1 MKQLYVFL
9 CALAPLC
16 ASAVEVLRVNEV
28 GYLPDDVKVAV
39 YLGDTDPAAVDFRI
53 GGSVPDSVVP
63 APAWGSIPYAAR
75 VYFSS
80 AQSGEHSLTA
90 SKGSTL
96 LASKTVRVADDA
108 YSRFDLKELPLNY
121 LRQQRCGYNPVH
133 DRNCHLSDG
142 RRVLSGTADGD
153 SVDVTGG
160 WHDASDYL
168 QYLPT
173 SANTVYQLLFAY
185 SMQPE
190 IWGDAFDASGRPGA
204 NGVPDIVDE
213 ARWGLEWMCR
223 MNPSDG
229 VYYNQIADDRDH
241 RFAGL
246 PFNDNV
252 DYGWGAGADRP
263 VYPVCGEPYGLQ
275 KYTNRST
282 GEASSVAKFASAFA
296 LGAKVFGDIDSEFAA
311 MLSQKATGAFDY
323 ALRHPGASQTA
334 PCVSPYFY
342 EEDNWVDD
350 VELARQ
356 HSAACARRLRWGA
369 SSR

>member
-39 YLGDTDPAAVDFRI
+39 YLGDTDPATVDFRI

-185 SMQPE
+185 SMQ
-190 IWGDAFDASGRPGA
+190 IGRAS
-204 NGVPDIVDE
+204 
-213 ARWGLEWMCR
+213 CR
-223 MNPSDG
+223 ER
-229 VYYNQIADDRDH
+229 V
-241 RFAGL
+241 
-246 PFNDNV
+246 
-252 DYGWGAGADRP
+252 
-263 VYPVCGEPYGLQ
+263 
-275 KYTNRST
+275 
-282 GEASSVAKFASAFA
+282 
-296 LGAKVFGDIDSEFAA
+296 
-311 MLSQKATGAFDY
+311 
-323 ALRHPGASQTA
+323 
-334 PCVSPYFY
+334 
-342 EEDNWVDD
+342 
-350 VELARQ
+350 
-356 HSAACARRLRWGA
+356 
-369 SSR
+369 

>member
-1 MKQLYVFL
+1 M
-9 CALAPLC
+9 
-16 ASAVEVLRVNEV
+16 
-28 GYLPDDVKVAV
+28 
-39 YLGDTDPAAVDFRI
+39 
-53 GGSVPDSVVP
+53 
-63 APAWGSIPYAAR
+63 
-75 VYFSS
+75 
-80 AQSGEHSLTA
+80 
-90 SKGSTL
+90 
-96 LASKTVRVADDA
+96 
-108 YSRFDLKELPLNY
+108 
-121 LRQQRCGYNPVH
+121 
-133 DRNCHLSDG
+133 
-142 RRVLSGTADGD
+142 
-153 SVDVTGG
+153 DVTGG

-350 VELARQ
+350 VELQLVRPLAAQ
-356 HSAACARRLRWGA
+356 YVKDFLEQFGTFGNVWTVTVPCTSWSAIVD
-369 SSR
+369 SSPGSPRKWSPCRCDMNIWDILAKEQP